1 MKEIK
6 KYTDVTRYGKSSTQ
20 GVLQEGDII
29 SITEKIDGA
38 NASFCLDETSPLGVS
53 CYSRNKVLTEEN
65 RLRGFYDWVN
75 NNIAPLKDKLKD
87 NYRYFGEWL
96 VSHKVIYKD
105 TAYKNFYLFSI
116 WDEVNQVYLS
126 DEIVQS
132 EARRLGL
139 KTPEYFYYGEYQS
152 FEHLMSFVGKS
163 NLTKELNT
171 GEGIVVKNV
180 GYFDRNN
187 KQVFVKLVSE
197 KFAEVQKQ
205 KKPKNPNV
213 DSKVIEAVKSVLTKA
228 RVSKLIHKLVDEGSL
243 KEDFSIL
250 DMGVILKELKDKP
263 YQDILKE
270 EPEIIGNI
278 EEKLV
283 KRTIGKNIPS
293 IVKEILKEEGGF

>member
-6 KYTDVTRYGKSSTQ
+6 KYTDITRYGKASTE

-38 NASFCLDETSPLGVS
+38 NASFCLDETNTLGVS
-53 CYSRNKVLTEEN
+53 CYSRNKPLTEEN

-75 NNIAPLKDKLKD
+75 DNIIPIKNKLKKG
-87 NYRYFGEWL
+87 YRYFGEWL
-96 VSHKVIYKD
+96 VSHKVVYKD
-105 TAYKNFYLFSI
+105 EAYYNFYLFSI
-116 WDEVNQVYLS
+116 WDEENQIYLS
-126 DEIVQS
+126 DEIVQA
-132 EARRLGL
+132 EAKRLEL
-139 KTPEYFYYGEYQS
+139 KTPEYFYYGEYKS

-163 NLTKELNT
+163 NLTKEQNT

-180 GYFDRNN
+180 GYFDKNN

-213 DSKVIEAVKSVLTKA
+213 DSKIIETIKSVLTKA
-228 RVSKLIHKLVDEGSL
+228 RVSKLIHKLVDEGLL
-243 KEDFSIL
+243 KEDFTIS
-250 DMGVILKELKDKP
+250 DMGTILRELKDKP

-270 EPEIIGNI
+270 EPELIGNI
-278 EEKLV
+278 EEKLI
-283 KRTIGKNIPS
+283 KRTIGKNIPN
-293 IVKEILKEEGGF
+293 IVKEVLKEEGRI

>member
-1 MKEIK
+1 MERLLLKEYYK
-6 KYTDVTRYGKSSTQ
+6 KETLYQLLK
-20 GVLQEGDII
+20 
-29 SITEKIDGA
+29 KIDGA
-38 NASFCLDETSPLGVS
+38 NASFCLDETNILGVS
-53 CYSRNKVLTEEN
+53 CYSRNKPLTEEN

-75 NNIAPLKDKLKD
+75 DNIIPIKNKLKSG
-87 NYRYFGEWL
+87 YRYFGEWL

-105 TAYKNFYLFSI
+105 EAYYKFYLFSI
-116 WDEVNQVYLS
+116 WDEENQIYLS
-126 DEIVQS
+126 DEIVQA
-132 EARRLGL
+132 EAKRLNL
-139 KTPEYFYYGEYQS
+139 KTPEYFYYGEYKS

-163 NLTKELNT
+163 NLTKEADT

-187 KQVFVKLVSE
+187 KQVFVKLVSD

-213 DSKVIEAVKSVLTKA
+213 DSKVIETIKSVLTKA

-243 KEDFSIL
+243 KEGFSIS
-250 DMGVILKELKDKP
+250 DMGTILKELQDKP

-283 KRTIGKNIPS
+283 KRTIGKNIPN
-293 IVKEILKEEGGF
+293 IVKEVLKEEGRI

>member
-6 KYTDVTRYGKSSTQ
+6 KYTDVTRYGKASTQ

-38 NASFCLDETSPLGVS
+38 NASFCLDETNILGVS
-53 CYSRNKVLTEEN
+53 CYSRNKPLTEDN

-75 NNIAPLKDKLKD
+75 DNIIPIKNKLKKG
-87 NYRYFGEWL
+87 YRYFGEWL
-96 VSHKVIYKD
+96 VSHKVVYKEE
-105 TAYKNFYLFSI
+105 AYKNFYLFSI
-116 WDEVNQVYLS
+116 WDEENQIYLS
-126 DEIVQS
+126 DEIVQA
-132 EARRLGL
+132 EAKRLEL
-139 KTPEYFYYGEYQS
+139 KTPEYFYYGEYKS

-163 NLTKELNT
+163 NLTKDPNT

-180 GYFDRNN
+180 GYFNRNH

-205 KKPKNPNV
+205 KKPKDPNV
-213 DSKVIEAVKSVLTKA
+213 DSKVIETIKSVLTKA

-243 KEDFSIL
+243 REDFSIS
-250 DMGVILKELKDKP
+250 DMGTILRELKDKP

-270 EPEIIGNI
+270 EPELIGNI
-278 EEKLV
+278 EEKLI
-283 KRTIGKNIPS
+283 KRTIGKNIPN
-293 IVKEILKEEGGF
+293 IVKEVLKEEGRI